1 MPNDS
6 RIYKDISIDRIF
18 LHHENP
24 RHEPYHT
31 QAEVIEY
38 LCRDEEVAQLA
49 RDISQK
55 GLSPFDRFGV
65 MKTDP
70 ADNDSAYYMTEGNR
84 RLCALK
90 LLSDPDLSPPER
102 KSYFEK
108 LAESWTPISVVECWV
123 SDDETETNFW
133 LKRRHHGPAGG
144 VGQKSWNSDQK
155 SRHSGSGNRNRIGLA
170 FLDYAENEGLISA
183 EDRKRKLTTAQ
194 RYLGNPIMREAMG
207 IDATDPDDVLRNR
220 NDRDFKLLAQRFV
233 ADMMGEDPK
242 VHSRNNKDKIVEYA
256 RGISSIS
263 GLTHERITAEPLSK
277 APEKRAKKARRK
289 KPGKARSRHRLPYED
304 SIARALKDTG
314 VWKTQSLYRSICD
327 VPLQEN
333 TPLLAVGVWSF
344 FEALTAGM
352 GRKSGN
358 SFASFLSTSRLQ
370 NYGLGD
376 RKKVKPLLD
385 ALDRILHFGNTTKH
399 HGTSAA
405 FNGDQLANDMET
417 LTELILKCIKDVKT
431 N

>member
-6 RIYKDISIDRIF
+6 RVFANIPIDRIF

-24 RHEPYHT
+24 RHEPYDT

-65 MKTDP
+65 MKVDP
-70 ADNDSAYYMTEGNR
+70 DDKETAYFMTEGNR

-102 KSYFEK
+102 KSYFEN
-108 LAESWTPISVVECWV
+108 LADGWSPITEVECWI
-123 SDDETETNFW
+123 SDDQSETDFW

-144 VGQKSWNSDQK
+144 VGQKPWNSDQK
-155 SRHSGSGNRNRIGLA
+155 ARHSGSGNRNRIGLA
-170 FLDYAENEGLISA
+170 FLDYAERENLISA
-183 EDRKRKLTTAQ
+183 DERKRKLTTTQ

-207 IDATDPDDVLRNR
+207 IDAIDPDDVLRNR
-220 NDRDFKLLAQRFV
+220 NERDFKILAQRFV
-233 ADMMGEDPK
+233 SDMMGQDPK

-256 RGISSIS
+256 REITALPDLS
-263 GLTHERITAEPLSK
+263 HERIEPEAIIPL
-277 APEKRAKKARRK
+277 PEKKTKASRRK
-289 KPGKARSRHRLPYED
+289 KPGKARSRHRLPYD
-304 SIARALKDTG
+304 DRVAKALKGTG

-327 VPLQEN
+327 IPLQEN

-352 GRKSGN
+352 GRASN
-358 SFASFLSTSRLQ
+358 TDFVSFLSPTRLQ
-370 NYGLGD
+370 GYGLGD
-376 RKKVKPLLD
+376 KRKVKPLRD
-385 ALDRILHFGNTTKH
+385 ALERIQHFGNTTKH
-399 HGTSAA
+399 HDTSAA
-405 FNGDQLANDMET
+405 FAGDQLANDLET
-417 LTELILKCIKDVKT
+417 LTDLILKCVEDASKK
-431 N
+431 